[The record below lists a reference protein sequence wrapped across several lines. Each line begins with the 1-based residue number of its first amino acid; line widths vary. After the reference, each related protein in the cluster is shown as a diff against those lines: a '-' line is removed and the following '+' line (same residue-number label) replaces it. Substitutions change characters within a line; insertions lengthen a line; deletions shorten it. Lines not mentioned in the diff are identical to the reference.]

1 MGTKSRIPILV
12 FENKTVILTNA
23 IYSLVLQQKSRSSV
37 LALLLLRAHP
47 LRSRTS
53 SPSQEPAFISETS
66 SHSAFHLFTIRMT
79 HSLAAN
85 SLRGKLSLDKRTHQA
100 ERREHRRISKYL
112 LLNHSD
118 DGTIRNMEKQGPAIL
133 VIYCCQKSGWI

>member
-1 MGTKSRIPILV
+1 
-12 FENKTVILTNA
+12 
-23 IYSLVLQQKSRSSV
+23 
-37 LALLLLRAHP
+37 
-47 LRSRTS
+47 
-53 SPSQEPAFISETS
+53 
-66 SHSAFHLFTIRMT
+66 MT

-133 VIYCCQKSGWI
+133 AIYCCQKRGGFEQPGAERRDHADIVSHRMMGGFQR